1 MLPFHVTCKETT
13 ASQIG
18 ASAMNRMKFVMMLV
32 LCVSASRGRAQ
43 TQLPTLEEAIKISRA
58 TGKPIFAMA
67 GQKT

>member
-1 MLPFHVTCKETT
+1 
-13 ASQIG
+13 
-18 ASAMNRMKFVMMLV
+18 MNRMKFVMMLV
-32 LCVSASRGRAQ
+32 LSMSASQGRAQ